1 MSRGQ
6 DLDSGIKEDM
16 KVEVTQDMGMTDSQW
31 KDFIEA
37 FREDLEEL
45 NEYKES
51 QDEENYKK
59 KYKRIMSRLDKS
71 LKR

>member
-1 MSRGQ
+1 M
-6 DLDSGIKEDM
+6 
-16 KVEVTQDMGMTDSQW
+16 EVMQDMGMTDSQW

-45 NEYKES
+45 NEYKEL
-51 QDEENYKK
+51 QDEESYKK
-59 KYKRIMSRLDKS
+59 KYERIMSRLDKS